1 MTAEIVNLRRARKAK
16 TKREA
21 LDRAA
26 QNRVQFGR
34 SRQEREGADAE
45 AERAKLRLDGHRRED
60 MASPALD
67 AAILQPKEKP

>member
-16 TKREA
+16 TKRQA

-34 SRQEREGADAE
+34 SRQEREGADAQ
-45 AERAKLRLDGHRRED
+45 AKRAKLLLDGHRRED

-67 AAILQPKEKP
+67 PAILQPKEKP